1 MELIFII
8 LPLALII
15 AGLAVAAFLWAA
27 RNDQFADLETPA
39 MRMLGEDRE
48 VAKGRSGPVNADS
61 RPPRGR

>member
-1 MELIFII
+1 MELIFLI

-39 MRMLGEDRE
+39 MRMLGEEERAGERD
-48 VAKGRSGPVNADS
+48 AG
-61 RPPRGR
+61 

>member
-15 AGLAVAAFLWAA
+15 AGLSVAAFRWAA

-39 MRMLGEDRE
+39 MRMLGEEERAKDRG
-48 VAKGRSGPVNADS
+48 VG
-61 RPPRGR
+61 